1 MTASF
6 AGDTDPVSEL
16 TDQLEDLAASLSTR
30 RLNTIRTAIETAP
43 DYPDAA
49 RAILTFGAKWTPDAL
64 GKLLGDGL
72 ELAALQGR
80 EAVYLDGEEDG
91 ARFAD
96 ADVFNQPF
104 KEQIDFFT
112 QKRGKPTKAWTDAL
126 RGTHDRAFVIAGATD
141 LAMLSDFQ
149 TAIASAMQNGTTF
162 ADFQKDFD
170 RIVAK
175 YGWAYKGERGWR
187 SRVIFETN
195 LRTSHM
201 AGRLQQMRDPDVL
214 KLRPYWEYRH
224 GETRKP
230 KIPRSQHLAWHGTVL
245 RHDDP
250 FWQTHF
256 PPNDWRC
263 SCGVRSRSL
272 RDLKRMGKEAPDPS
286 PEILTEPTLDPITGR
301 LIEQPQGVGY
311 GWDYAPGDLWER
323 GLVPSNL
330 MEQGTVLDHNPRM
343 AVEIDAPEQL
353 EDLLTKAKPFKAKAL
368 PDGLPPEDYVRAFLK
383 PFGGDIGKALLFE
396 DKAGTKIPVSDQLF
410 RDASGALKVTKR
422 GRHRL
427 VVMMAEALMDPDEIW
442 MGVARKLN
450 AADGETEDLVVD
462 RRYIRLDPKT
472 GIQIVFE
479 IGERFWEAITSYNP
493 TTKKGDPD
501 FNALDRRRG
510 GKLIYKRPKS

>member
-1 MTASF
+1 MIPPAFS
-6 AGDTDPVSEL
+6 
-16 TDQLEDLAASLSTR
+16 SLSTR
-30 RLNTIRTAIETAP
+30 RLNTIRTAIEAAP

-49 RAILTFGAKWTPDAL
+49 RAILTLGAKWTPDAL

-72 ELAALQGR
+72 ELAALHGR
-80 EAVYLDGEEDG
+80 EAAFTDGEDDD

-175 YGWAYKGERGWR
+175 YGWAYKGEGGWR

-201 AGRLQQMRDPDVL
+201 AGRLKQMRDPDVL

-230 KIPRSQHLAWHGTVL
+230 KIPRTQHLAWHGKCYP
-245 RHDDP
+245 HDDP

-256 PPNDWRC
+256 PPNDW
-263 SCGVRSRSL
+263 
-272 RDLKRMGKEAPDPS
+272 
-286 PEILTEPTLDPITGR
+286 
-301 LIEQPQGVGY
+301 
-311 GWDYAPGDLWER
+311 
-323 GLVPSNL
+323 LVPAVCARATCRRPPMMRLSPMTSGAMTRSWL
-330 MEQGTVLDHNPRM
+330 MSPKRATIFRCP
-343 AVEIDAPEQL
+343 P
-353 EDLLTKAKPFKAKAL
+353 LLTISLLGDVTIRKKHTTFSSAITIRGM
-368 PDGLPPEDYVRAFLK
+368 DGVNDPKRVLRTVSFSPTASNSPNIYGNSYPAGVELQSRVGLRLDYVSLIIPDTPSTVTNTNVFGVHYGMAFIMTYGTLSAEK
-383 PFGGDIGKALLFE
+383 ATTSAVLFQPWWAAPLEVWCSNVAIADSARGHIPFGYRGKRQS
-396 DKAGTKIPVSDQLF
+396 P
-410 RDASGALKVTKR
+410 
-422 GRHRL
+422 RHRQL
-427 VVMMAEALMDPDEIW
+427 SLQSDS
-442 MGVARKLN
+442 
-450 AADGETEDLVVD
+450 
-462 RRYIRLDPKT
+462 
-472 GIQIVFE
+472 IV
-479 IGERFWEAITSYNP
+479 RF
-493 TTKKGDPD
+493 
-501 FNALDRRRG
+501 
-510 GKLIYKRPKS
+510 

>member
-1 MTASF
+1 M
-6 AGDTDPVSEL
+6 V
-16 TDQLEDLAASLSTR
+16 ASLSTR
-30 RLNTIRTAIETAP
+30 RLNTIRTAIEAAS

-49 RAILTFGAKWTPDAL
+49 RAILTLGAKWTPDAL

-72 ELAALQGR
+72 ELAALHGR
-80 EAVYLDGEEDG
+80 EAAFTDGEDDD

-149 TAIASAMQNGTTF
+149 TAIASAMQNGTSF

-201 AGRLQQMRDPDVL
+201 AGRLKQMRDPDVL

-230 KIPRSQHLAWHGTVL
+230 KTPRTQHLAWHGKCYP
-245 RHDDP
+245 HDDP

-256 PPNDWRC
+256 PPNDWHC

-272 RDLKRMGKEAPDPS
+272 RDLKRMGKDGPDPS
-286 PEILTEPTLDPITGR
+286 PEILTEPMKDPLTGQ

-311 GWDYAPGDLWER
+311 GWDYQPGDLWER
-323 GLVPSNL
+323 GLTPSNL
-330 MEQGTVLDHNPRM
+330 MEQGREVLDNPRM
-343 AVEIDAPEQL
+343 AVEIDVAAPLDE
-353 EDLLTKAKPFKAKAL
+353 LLKAAKPFKAKAL
-368 PDGLPPEDYVRAFLK
+368 EDELAPEDYVRAFLE
-383 PFGGDIGKALLFE
+383 PFGADIGKAVLFE
-396 DKAGTKIPVSDQLF
+396 DAAGNRIPVSDLLF
-410 RDASGALKVTKR
+410 RNREGAFKALKR
-422 GRHRL
+422 NRHR
-427 VVMMAEALMDPDEIW
+427 VMSMMAEALIDPDEIW
-442 MGVARKLN
+442 MGVARKVES
-450 AADGETEDLVVD
+450 GDLVVD
-462 RRYIRLDPKT
+462 RRYIRVDPKT
-472 GIQIVFE
+472 AIQIVFE
-479 IGERFWEAITSYNP
+479 IGERGWEAITSFDF
-493 TTKKGDPD
+493 TDKKGEAD
-501 FNALDRRRG
+501 FIALQKRRV
-510 GKLIYKRPKS
+510 GKLIYKRPEK